1 MKDVTSTSFGLIIA
15 YLLPGVA
22 GFYSL
27 KYYLPDVNKVLGIF
41 LTPQF
46 NAGLFFMVIFASLII
61 GMIVTAFRGFIYES
75 ILCKSY
81 KLKEENFKKIGAD
94 ENKLNAFRAATDEH
108 YRYHQFWGGISLVL
122 PIFSFGFLFLNDNIN
137 SMSCLFC
144 WSFCIVALLTEYIL
158 IKVSIG
164 AYEKYIARSNSIIG
178 G

>member
-1 MKDVTSTSFGLIIA
+1 MKDITSTSFGLIIA

-27 KYYLPDVNKVLGIF
+27 KYYLTDVNKVLGIF

-61 GMIVTAFRGFIYES
+61 GLIVTAFRWFIYEL

-122 PIFSFGFLFLNDNIN
+122 PIFSVGFLNDNIN
-137 SMSCLFC
+137 SMSDLLC
-144 WSFCIVALLTEYIL
+144 WSFCIVALLTEIIL
-158 IKVSIG
+158 IIVSIK
-164 AYEKYIARSNSIIG
+164 AYKKYIARSNYIIG